1 MEVLGTDKTL
11 RNYVE
16 VDGAGTC
23 RVENDIAFG
32 G

>member
-1 MEVLGTDKTL
+1 MEVWGTDKTL

-23 RVENDIAFG
+23 RENNIAFG